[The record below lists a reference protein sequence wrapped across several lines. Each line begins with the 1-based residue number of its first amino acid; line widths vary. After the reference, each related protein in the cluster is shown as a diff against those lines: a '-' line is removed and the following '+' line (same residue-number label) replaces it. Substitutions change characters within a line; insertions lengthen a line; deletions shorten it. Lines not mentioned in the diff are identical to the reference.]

1 MKQDTIRQGTMAAM
15 APVASLSV
23 ADRSEF
29 IWKCYAH
36 VVGAILALAAIET
49 YMFSTGIAQSI
60 AGPMMGS
67 PFLVLMAFIGLSW
80 AAGHFAHR
88 LESKTAQYAAFA
100 VFVFVWAIMFV
111 PMLAMALIMDASGS
125 MIESAAA
132 VTIFG
137 CVALIATVMITR
149 KDFSFLRGVMV
160 WGFFIAMG
168 LIGASLLFGWN
179 LGTWFSVGMI
189 GFAGVAVLYD
199 TSNIMHHYPQ
209 DKYVAAS
216 MALFASIA
224 MMFWYIL
231 RLFMSRD

>member
-1 MKQDTIRQGTMAAM
+1 MQDNLNTM
-15 APVASLSV
+15 APVAALSTE
-23 ADRSEF
+23 DRSAF

-36 VVGAILALAAIET
+36 VVGALLAVVAIET
-49 YMFSTGIAQSI
+49 YLFSSGVAWQIAE
-60 AGPMMGS
+60 PMLNS
-67 PFLVLMAFIGLSW
+67 PMLVLAAFIGLSW
-80 AAGHFAHR
+80 GASHFAHT
-88 LESKTAQYAAFA
+88 LKSTTSQYVAFA
-100 VFVFVWAIMFV
+100 VLVVAWSLMFV
-111 PMLAMALIMDASGS
+111 PMLAMALIMDQSGS
-125 MIESAAA
+125 MIESAAV
-132 VTIFG
+132 VTLFG
-137 CVALIATVMITR
+137 CAALVATVMITR
-149 KDFSFLRGVMV
+149 KDFSFLRSVLV

-168 LIGASLLFGWN
+168 LIAASLIFGWN

-216 MALFASIA
+216 MALFSSIA